1 MENLEDSFNVDNPP
15 SMENLSIAEEV
26 VDLNSMEGVTFTEST
41 RPPEEEN
48 SDIFPVYPNRNKQL
62 KTIALNILKYLPEDI
77 LREAPDFSAIKSSDS
92 NIPEYGQ
99 CGMCGTPI
107 LMTTLLDH
115 SLSIDDRD
123 PLLPFQYDVATGENT
138 HPIVQASKCAKC
150 SQEISTQPSEPL
162 VTFPCCKHIVHFEC
176 IEINRKLC
184 PKCPTNYD
192 LEKEGFYISPEIPR
206 KRRRQEGEQKSTRGS
221 RHKPLF

>member
-1 MENLEDSFNVDNPP
+1 SIENMENLEDSFNVDNPP

-26 VDLNSMEGVTFTEST
+26 VDLNSMEGVTFTE
-41 RPPEEEN
+41 R
-48 SDIFPVYPNRNKQL
+48 
-62 KTIALNILKYLPEDI
+62 
-77 LREAPDFSAIKSSDS
+77 
-92 NIPEYGQ
+92 
-99 CGMCGTPI
+99 
-107 LMTTLLDH
+107 
-115 SLSIDDRD
+115 
-123 PLLPFQYDVATGENT
+123 ENT

-221 RHKPLF
+221 RHKPLFPTTA